1 MYIFNKGCLY
11 IIMFFIS
18 LKAFPQQG
26 VSVNTYTPYD
36 QCTADG
42 YRRLGSVSTHVL
54 AGHTTTSGYFN
65 YIK

>member
-1 MYIFNKGCLY
+1 
-11 IIMFFIS
+11 MFFIS

-26 VSVNTYTPYD
+26 VSVNTTGVAPHASAMLDVSYTSKGVLIPRMTNA
-36 QCTADG
+36 QLTAI
-42 YRRLGSVSTHVL
+42 